1 MIKISNLDFS
11 YSKSEEKILL
21 DINTDFQ
28 KGRVK
33 GILGNNGAGKSTLI
47 KCINRTFEFTNGE
60 ILINGKAVENFTKK
74 EMAQEI
80 AYISQNERPTH
91 SLVFDTVLLGRK
103 PYIKWEPT
111 QEDKEIVVEI
121 LNKLEI
127 VELSMRFCDELSGG
141 EFQKVLLARALA
153 QKPKFL
159 LLDEPTSNL
168 DPKNQMEMMEAI
180 NEISNKENIGVVVV
194 LHDLNLAIKYCT
206 DFVFLKAGIIQAQ
219 GGREVFTEKIIKD
232 VYNIDV
238 EIIDYKERPVVVQV

>member
-47 KCINRTFEFTNGE
+47 KCINRTFEFISGE
-60 ILINGKAVENFTKK
+60 ILIDGRSSEEFNKK

-103 PYIKWEPT
+103 PYIKWDPT
-111 QEDKEIVVEI
+111 EEDKGIVVEI
-121 LNKLEI
+121 LNKLQI
-127 VELSMRFCDELSGG
+127 VQLSMRHCDELSGG

-168 DPKNQMEMMEAI
+168 DPKNQMEMMETISEIAI
-180 NEISNKENIGVVVV
+180 KEEIGVAVV
-194 LHDLNLAIKYCT
+194 LHDLNLAIKHCT
-206 DFVFLKAGIIQAQ
+206 DFIFLKNGMIQAQ
-219 GGREVFTEKIIKD
+219 GGREVFTTKTIKD
-232 VYNIDV
+232 VYNIEV
-238 EIIDYKERPVVVQV
+238 EIIDYKDRPVVVQV